1 MSLNAGYLAPDR
13 SFALLGVD
21 RRHSSGPNCRLDAGG
36 KLTHT
41 PFGWTAGG
49 GTMEG
54 RILTIAQLTASV
66 SYDGYPVSF
75 GRTFA
80 AAADRALEGLA
91 ANTVGLDG
99 PGYVMIA
106 DAAEEGARLH
116 QVSSDGKCWRSP
128 PGRFGFS
135 VLADTETEV
144 VDALEERLSGTT
156 DVREAV
162 RRMCSGAVEL
172 TEDSPVV
179 SPDLLIAAVLCGSES
194 PQRVTWT
201 GEARE
206 LAEASDAE
214 LGERSMPF
222 RRPRPAPSREEI
234 LERGRQRE
242 VSA

>member
-1 MSLNAGYLAPDR
+1 MSLNAGYLSPDR

-21 RRHSSGPNCRLDAGG
+21 RRHSSGENCTVDAGG

-49 GTMEG
+49 GTMEA
-54 RILTIAQLTASV
+54 RILTIAQLQASLFY
-66 SYDGYPVSF
+66 SGYPVAF

-80 AAADRALEGLA
+80 AAAEELA
-91 ANTVGLDG
+91 VGTAGLDR
-99 PGYVMIA
+99 PGFVMLA

-135 VLADTETEV
+135 VLADTETET
-144 VDALEERLSGTT
+144 VDALEERLGQPT

-162 RRMCSGAVEL
+162 RRMCEGAVEL

-179 SPDLLIAAVLCGSES
+179 SPDLLIAAVHCGPDG
-194 PQRVTWT
+194 PQRMTWT

-242 VSA
+242 VTA